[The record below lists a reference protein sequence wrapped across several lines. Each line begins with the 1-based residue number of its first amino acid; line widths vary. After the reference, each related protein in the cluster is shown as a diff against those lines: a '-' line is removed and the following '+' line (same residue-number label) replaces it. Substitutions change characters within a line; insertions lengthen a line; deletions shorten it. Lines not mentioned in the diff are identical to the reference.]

1 MVHACVPTRDGE
13 AAILGRM
20 QSLALPLAAL
30 SFAAAPSAS
39 SGQPASKEI
48 DRSHIDAK
56 YKWNL
61 ADLYAS
67 DQAWAKAK
75 AALGKKVAGFERHK
89 GHLGDGP
96 KALADALSELGALQN
111 DLQRIAV
118 YAHARS
124 DENTR
129 LAPPRS
135 MRSEADSL
143 GIQLDTATSWL
154 RPELLMLPEAA
165 IKTALA
171 QEKRLGEWAF
181 YLQDVLRW
189 KPHTLRAEEERIVA
203 MAGELSIAPST
214 VYGVLKDADLP
225 YPTVKLTSGEDVRLD
240 PAGYARTRASR
251 NRDDRVKVFQA
262 FFGAL
267 KTFERTT
274 GAMLSAQLKAHIFD
288 RDVHHFPSTLEA
300 ALFRDNVPVSIYRQ
314 LVKDV
319 NANLP
324 TLHRYLKLRQR
335 MLGLASLGYED
346 LYAPLVSEVD
356 RHYSVEEAVAMT
368 LTAVAPLGPAYN
380 KKLAHGL
387 QSGWT
392 DFLPSPGK
400 RAGAYSTGAYGVHPY
415 QLLNFNGQWDDVS
428 TLAHESGH
436 SMHTLLAGES
446 QPFPTSSYSIFV
458 AEIAST
464 LNENLLG
471 HRALTEARND
481 QERLALLGQ
490 RLESLRTTLFR
501 QTMFAE
507 FELAIHERA
516 EKGEA
521 LTGEALSA
529 AYLELVRHYYGHDK
543 GICAVSELYGDEWSF
558 VPHFYYD
565 YYVYQYA
572 TSLVASSALT
582 KAILDDQARG
592 GTAARDRYL
601 GLLSAGG
608 SDFPG
613 TLLAKA
619 GVDLTTSA
627 PFLAA
632 MQEMNAVMTQIESIL
647 GAAPAK

>member
-1 MVHACVPTRDGE
+1 
-13 AAILGRM
+13 M
-20 QSLALPLAAL
+20 QSFALPLAAL
-30 SFAAAPSAS
+30 SLAAAPSAP
-39 SGQPASKEI
+39 SGQAAAKEI
-48 DRSHIDAK
+48 DRSRIDTK
-56 YKWNL
+56 YKWKL
-61 ADLYAS
+61 DELYVS
-67 DQAWAKAK
+67 DKAWAKAK
-75 AALGKKVAGFERHK
+75 AALAKKVSGFERHK
-89 GHLGDGP
+89 GHLGDGA
-96 KALADALSELGALQN
+96 KALADALSEMGALQN
-111 DLQRIAV
+111 ELQRIAV

-129 LAPPRS
+129 LAAPRA
-135 MRSEADSL
+135 MRAEADSL
-143 GIQLDTATSWL
+143 SVQLDTVTAWL
-154 RPELLMLPEAA
+154 RPELLTLPEAT
-165 IKTALA
+165 IRTALA
-171 QEKRLGEWAF
+171 KEKRLREWAF

-189 KPHTLRAEEERIVA
+189 KPHTLAAEEERIVA

-225 YPTVKLTSGEDVRLD
+225 YPTVTLSTGEDVRLD
-240 PAGYARTRASR
+240 PAGFARTRASR
-251 NRDDRVKVFQA
+251 DRADRVKVFQA

-274 GAMLSAQLKAHIFD
+274 GATLSAQLKAHIFD

-300 ALFRDNVPVSIYRQ
+300 ALFHDNIPADIYGQ
-314 LVKDV
+314 LIEDV

-335 MLGLASLGYED
+335 MLGLAELGYED

-356 RHYSVEEAVAMT
+356 RHYSVEDAVAMT
-368 LTAVAPLGPAYN
+368 LAAVAPLGPEYG

-392 DFLPSPGK
+392 DFLPSTGK
-400 RAGAYSTGAYGVHPY
+400 RAGAYSTGVYGVHPY

-428 TLAHESGH
+428 TLAHEAGH

-446 QPFPTSSYSIFV
+446 QPFATSSYATFV

-464 LNENLLG
+464 LNENLLV
-471 HRALTEARND
+471 HRALAEARND
-481 QERLALLGQ
+481 RERLALLGE

-529 AYLELVRHYYGHDK
+529 AYLRLVRRYYGHDE
-543 GICAVSELYGDEWSF
+543 GICTVAELYGDEWSF

-565 YYVYQYA
+565 FYVYQYA
-572 TSLVASSALT
+572 TSLIASTALT
-582 KAILDDQARG
+582 KAILDQQARG
-592 GTAARDRYL
+592 TTVARDRYL
-601 GLLSAGG
+601 ALLSAGG
-608 SDFPG
+608 SDFPV
-613 TLLAKA
+613 TLLARA

-632 MQEMNAVMTQIESIL
+632 MQEMNALMTQIESIL
-647 GAAPAK
+647 STAPAK

>member
-1 MVHACVPTRDGE
+1 LHLRRQSYTPT
-13 AAILGRM
+13 LTM
-20 QSLALPLAAL
+20 QSFALPLAAL
-30 SFAAAPSAS
+30 SLAAAPSAPLGS
-39 SGQPASKEI
+39 TKEI
-48 DRSHIDAK
+48 DRSHIDDR
-56 YKWNL
+56 YKWKL
-61 ADLYAS
+61 GDLYAS

-89 GHLGDGP
+89 GHLGEGP
-96 KALADALSELGALQN
+96 KALADALADLGTLQN
-111 DLQRIAV
+111 ELQRIAV

-129 LAPPRS
+129 LAAPRS

-143 GIQLDTATSWL
+143 GVQLDTVTSWL
-154 RPELLMLPEAA
+154 RPELLTLPEAT
-165 IKTALA
+165 IQTALA
-171 QEKRLGEWAF
+171 QEKRLHEWAF
-181 YLQDVLRW
+181 YLKDVLRW
-189 KPHTLRAEEERIVA
+189 KPHTLAAEEERIVA

-225 YPTVKLTSGEDVRLD
+225 YPSVTLSTGEEVRLD
-240 PAGYARTRASR
+240 PAGFSRTRASR
-251 NRDDRVKVFQA
+251 DRADRVKVFQA

-274 GAMLSAQLKAHIFD
+274 GAMLAAQLKAHIFD
-288 RDVHHFPSTLEA
+288 RDVHHFASTLEA
-300 ALFRDNVPVSIYRQ
+300 ALFRDNIPVGIYRQ

-324 TLHRYLKLRQR
+324 TLHRYLKLRKR
-335 MLGLASLGYED
+335 MLGLAELGYED
-346 LYAPLVSEVD
+346 LYAPLVSQVD
-356 RHYSVEEAVAMT
+356 RHYSVEEAVSMT
-368 LTAVAPLGPAYN
+368 LAAVAPLGREYGR
-380 KKLAHGL
+380 KLAHGL
-387 QSGWT
+387 HAGWT
-392 DFLPSPGK
+392 DFLPSTGK
-400 RAGAYSTGAYGVHPY
+400 RAGAYSTGVYGVHPY

-436 SMHTLLAGES
+436 SMHTLLAGEN
-446 QPFPTSSYSIFV
+446 QPFSTSGYAIFI

-464 LNENLLG
+464 LNENLLL
-471 HRALTEARND
+471 HRALTEARDD
-481 QERLALLGQ
+481 QERLSLLGQ

-507 FELAIHERA
+507 FELEMHERA

-521 LTGEALSA
+521 LTGEALTA
-529 AYLELVRHYYGHDK
+529 AYLKLVRRYYGHDQA
-543 GICAVSELYGDEWSF
+543 ICRVPDVYGNEWSF

-565 YYVYQYA
+565 FYVYQYA
-572 TSLVASSALT
+572 TSLVASTALS
-582 KAILDDQARG
+582 KAILDEEARG
-592 GTAARDRYL
+592 GSAARDRTL
-601 GLLSAGG
+601 ALLSAGG

-613 TLLAKA
+613 NLLARA

-647 GAAPAK
+647 SAAPAK

>member
-1 MVHACVPTRDGE
+1 
-13 AAILGRM
+13 M
-20 QSLALPLAAL
+20 QSLAIPLAAL
-30 SFAAAPSAS
+30 SFAAAPSAP
-39 SGQPASKEI
+39 SGQAAAKEI

-56 YKWNL
+56 YKWKL
-61 ADLYAS
+61 GELYAS

-75 AALGKKVAGFERHK
+75 AALAKKLAGFERHK
-89 GHLGDGP
+89 GHLGDGA

-111 DLQRIAV
+111 ELQRIAV
-118 YAHARS
+118 YAHSRS

-129 LAPPRS
+129 LAAPRS
-135 MRSEADSL
+135 MRAEADSL
-143 GIQLDTATSWL
+143 SVQLDTVTAWL
-154 RPELLMLPEAA
+154 RPELLTLPEAT
-165 IKTALA
+165 IRTALA
-171 QEKRLGEWAF
+171 KEKRLREWAF

-189 KPHTLRAEEERIVA
+189 KPHTLAAEEERIVA

-225 YPTVKLTSGEDVRLD
+225 YPTVKLSTGEEVRLD
-240 PAGYARTRASR
+240 PAGFARTRTSR
-251 NRDDRVKVFQA
+251 NRADRVKVFQA
-262 FFGAL
+262 FFGVL

-274 GAMLSAQLKAHIFD
+274 GSTLSAQLKAHIFD
-288 RDVHHFPSTLEA
+288 RDVHRFPSTLEA
-300 ALFRDNVPVSIYRQ
+300 ALFRDNIPVGIYRQ
-314 LVKDV
+314 LIKDV

-335 MLGLASLGYED
+335 MLGLAELGYED
-346 LYAPLVSEVD
+346 LYAPLAGEVE
-356 RHYSVEEAVAMT
+356 RHYAVEDAVAMT
-368 LTAVAPLGPAYN
+368 LAAVAPLGPEYG

-387 QSGWT
+387 QAGWT
-392 DFLPSPGK
+392 DFLPSTGK
-400 RAGAYSTGAYGVHPY
+400 RAGAYSTGVYGVHPF

-428 TLAHESGH
+428 TLAHEAGH

-446 QPFPTSSYSIFV
+446 QPFPTSSYAIFI

-464 LNENLLG
+464 LNENLLV
-471 HRALTEARND
+471 HRALAEARND
-481 QERLALLGQ
+481 RERLALLGE

-521 LTGEALSA
+521 LTGEALTA
-529 AYLELVRHYYGHDK
+529 AYLQLVRRYYGHDK
-543 GICAVSELYGDEWSF
+543 GICTVPELYGDEWSF

-565 YYVYQYA
+565 FYVYQYA
-572 TSLVASSALT
+572 TSLIASTALT
-582 KAILDDQARG
+582 KAILDEQARG
-592 GTAARDRYL
+592 GIAARDRYL
-601 GLLSAGG
+601 ALLSAGG
-608 SDFPG
+608 SDFPV
-613 TLLAKA
+613 TLLAQA

-647 GAAPAK
+647 STAPAK

>member
-1 MVHACVPTRDGE
+1 
-13 AAILGRM
+13 M
-20 QSLALPLAAL
+20 QSFALPLAAISL
-30 SFAAAPSAS
+30 AAAPSAP

-48 DRSHIDAK
+48 DRGHIDAK
-56 YKWNL
+56 YKWKL
-61 ADLYAS
+61 GDLYAS

-75 AALGKKVAGFERHK
+75 AALSKNVVAFERHK
-89 GHLGDGP
+89 GHLGDGA
-96 KALADALSELGALQN
+96 KALADALSELGGLQN
-111 DLQRIAV
+111 ELQRIVV
-118 YAHARS
+118 YAHSRS

-129 LAPPRS
+129 LAAPRA
-135 MRSEADSL
+135 MRAEADSL
-143 GIQLDTATSWL
+143 SVQLDTVTAWL
-154 RPELLMLPEAA
+154 RPELLTLPDAT
-165 IKTALA
+165 IQTALA
-171 QEKRLGEWAF
+171 KDKRLREWAF
-181 YLQDVLRW
+181 YLQEVLRW
-189 KPHTLRAEEERIVA
+189 KPHTLAAGEERIVA
-203 MAGELSIAPST
+203 MAGELGIAPST

-225 YPTVKLTSGEDVRLD
+225 YPTVKLSTGEEVRLD
-240 PAGYARTRASR
+240 PAGYARTRVSR
-251 NRDDRVKVFQA
+251 DRADRVKVFQA
-262 FFGAL
+262 FFSAL

-300 ALFRDNVPVSIYRQ
+300 ALFRDNVPAGIYRQ
-314 LVKDV
+314 LVRDV

-335 MLGLASLGYED
+335 MLGLAELGYED

-356 RHYSVEEAVAMT
+356 RHYSVEDAVTMT
-368 LTAVAPLGPAYN
+368 LAAVAPLGPEYN

-392 DFLPSPGK
+392 DFLPSTGK
-400 RAGAYSTGAYGVHPY
+400 RAGAYSTGVYGVHPY

-428 TLAHESGH
+428 TLAHEAGH
-436 SMHTLLAGES
+436 SMHTLLADER
-446 QPFPTSSYSIFV
+446 QPFPTSGYAIFI

-464 LNENLLG
+464 LNENLLV
-471 HRALTEARND
+471 HQALTDARND
-481 QERLALLGQ
+481 HERLALLGQ

-529 AYLELVRHYYGHDK
+529 AYLDLVRRCYGHDQ
-543 GICAVSELYGDEWSF
+543 GICKVPELYGDEWSF

-565 YYVYQYA
+565 FYVYQYA
-572 TSLVASSALT
+572 TSLIASTALT
-582 KAILDDQARG
+582 KAIFDGQAQG

-601 GLLSAGG
+601 GMLSAGG

-613 TLLAKA
+613 NLLAKA

-647 GAAPAK
+647 SAAPAK

>member
-1 MVHACVPTRDGE
+1 
-13 AAILGRM
+13 M

-30 SFAAAPSAS
+30 SFAAAPSAPS
-39 SGQPASKEI
+39 AFKEI
-48 DRSHIDAK
+48 DRSHIDDK
-56 YKWNL
+56 YKWKL
-61 ADLYAS
+61 GDLYAS

-89 GHLGDGP
+89 GHLGDGA
-96 KALADALSELGALQN
+96 KALADALAELGVLQN
-111 DLQRIAV
+111 ELQRIAV
-118 YAHARS
+118 YAHART

-129 LAPPRS
+129 LAEPRS
-135 MRSEADSL
+135 MRAEADSL
-143 GIQLDTATSWL
+143 GVQLDTATSWL
-154 RPELLMLPEAA
+154 RPELLTLPEAT
-165 IKTALA
+165 IRTALA
-171 QEKRLGEWAF
+171 KEKRLREWTF

-214 VYGVLKDADLP
+214 VFGVLKDADLP
-225 YPTVKLTSGEDVRLD
+225 YPTVKLSTGEEVRLD
-240 PAGYARTRASR
+240 PAGYSRARASR
-251 NRDDRVKVFQA
+251 KRADRVNVFQA
-262 FFGAL
+262 FFGAM

-274 GAMLSAQLKAHIFD
+274 GATLSAQLKTHIFD

-300 ALFRDNVPVSIYRQ
+300 ALFRDNIPVAIYRQ

-335 MLGLASLGYED
+335 MLGLSELSYED
-346 LYAPLVSEVD
+346 LYAPLASEVD
-356 RHYSVEEAVAMT
+356 RHYSVEDAITMT
-368 LTAVAPLGPAYN
+368 LAAVAPLGPEYG
-380 KKLAHGL
+380 KKLAQGL
-387 QSGWT
+387 QAGWT
-392 DFLPSPGK
+392 DFLPSTGK
-400 RAGAYSTGAYGVHPY
+400 RAGAYSTGVYGVHPY

-428 TLAHESGH
+428 TLAHEAGH

-446 QPFPTSSYSIFV
+446 QPFATSGYATFV

-464 LNENLLG
+464 LNENLLV
-471 HRALTEARND
+471 HRALAEAHND
-481 QERLALLGQ
+481 HERMALLGE

-521 LTGEALSA
+521 LTGESLTA
-529 AYLELVRHYYGHDK
+529 AYLELVRRYYGHAK
-543 GICAVSELYGDEWSF
+543 GICSIPELYGDEWSF

-565 YYVYQYA
+565 FYVYQYA
-572 TSLVASSALT
+572 TSLVASTALT

-592 GTAARDRYL
+592 GTTARDRYL
-601 GLLSAGG
+601 ALLSAGG
-608 SDFPG
+608 ADFPG
-613 TLLAKA
+613 NLLARA

-647 GAAPAK
+647 STAPAK

>member
-1 MVHACVPTRDGE
+1 
-13 AAILGRM
+13 M
-20 QSLALPLAAL
+20 QSFALPLAAL

-39 SGQPASKEI
+39 SGQPVSKEI

-56 YKWNL
+56 YKWKL

-67 DQAWAKAK
+67 DQAWEKAK
-75 AALGKKVAGFERHK
+75 AALGKKVAGFEKHK

-96 KALADALSELGALQN
+96 KALADALTELGALQN
-111 DLQRIAV
+111 ELQRVAV

-143 GIQLDTATSWL
+143 GVQLDTVTSWL
-154 RPELLMLPEAA
+154 RPELLTLPDAA
-165 IKTALA
+165 IQTALA
-171 QEKRLGEWAF
+171 QEKRLHEWAF

-225 YPTVKLTSGEDVRLD
+225 YPTVKLSTGEEVRLD
-240 PAGYARTRASR
+240 PAGYARTRALR
-251 NRDDRVKVFQA
+251 NRADRVTVFQA

-274 GAMLSAQLKAHIFD
+274 GAILSAQLKAHIFD
-288 RDVHHFPSTLEA
+288 RDVHRFPSTLEA
-300 ALFRDNVPVSIYRQ
+300 ALFRDNVPVGIYRQ

-346 LYAPLVSEVD
+346 LYAPLVSEVE

-368 LTAVAPLGPAYN
+368 LAAVTPLGPEYN

-387 QSGWT
+387 HSGWT
-392 DFLPSPGK
+392 DFLPSTGK
-400 RAGAYSTGAYGVHPY
+400 RAGAYSTGVYGVHPY

-428 TLAHESGH
+428 TLAHEAGH
-436 SMHTLLAGES
+436 SMHTLLAEES
-446 QPFPTSSYSIFV
+446 QPFATASYSIFV

-464 LNENLLG
+464 LNENLLV

-521 LTGEALSA
+521 LTGEALSV
-529 AYLELVRHYYGHDK
+529 AYLELVRRYYGHDK
-543 GICAVSELYGDEWSF
+543 GICAVPELYGDEWSF

-572 TSLVASSALT
+572 TSLVASTALT
-582 KAILDDQARG
+582 KAILDDEARG
-592 GTAARDRYL
+592 SLAARDRYL

-613 TLLAKA
+613 KLLAKA
-619 GVDLTTSA
+619 GADLTTSA

-632 MQEMNAVMTQIESIL
+632 MHDMNAVMTQIEAIL
-647 GAAPAK
+647 SAAPAK